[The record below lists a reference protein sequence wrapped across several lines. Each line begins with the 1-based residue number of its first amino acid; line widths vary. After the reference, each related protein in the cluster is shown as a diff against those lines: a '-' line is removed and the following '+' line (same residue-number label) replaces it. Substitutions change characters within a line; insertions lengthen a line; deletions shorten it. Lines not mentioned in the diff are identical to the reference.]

1 MRLLHKVLKADQ
13 WQLSFSTDRFKH
25 ISRFLIEVAV
35 LAKAAFRPENTA
47 ASILKTL
54 SRLYGIANSLHVMLY
69 LHIEQFQRDFSHL

>member
-13 WQLSFSTDRFKH
+13 SQLSFSTDQFQH

-35 LAKAAFRPENTA
+35 LAKAAFRPENKA
-47 ASILKTL
+47 ASIPKTL
-54 SRLYGIANSLHVMLY
+54 SRLYGIVNNLHVMLY